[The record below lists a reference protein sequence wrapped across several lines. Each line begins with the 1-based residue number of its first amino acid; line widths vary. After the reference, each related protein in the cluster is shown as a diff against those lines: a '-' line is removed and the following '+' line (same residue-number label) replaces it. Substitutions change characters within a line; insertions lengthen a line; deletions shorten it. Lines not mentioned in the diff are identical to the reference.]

1 MCVRGPVSCVHSILT
16 TSHNISFLCV
26 SNARGFILQIGTF
39 IPTVV
44 HVCGGGGEGI
54 RHP

>member
-16 TSHNISFLCV
+16 TSHNLSFLCV
-26 SNARGFILQIGTF
+26 LNARGFILQIGTF

-44 HVCGGGGEGI
+44 HVCGGRGRGN
-54 RHP
+54 